1 MICSVS
7 KALVAQGGHIAATC
21 SRASAIAKTASEA
34 ERDEVLH
41 LADYFCASAK
51 LRIERNFDGL
61 RHNTDRSG
69 YKLAQTVLKNSVKP
83 LEEGIVR
90 E

>member
-1 MICSVS
+1 M
-7 KALVAQGGHIAATC
+7 
-21 SRASAIAKTASEA
+21 
-34 ERDEVLH
+34 LH

-51 LRIERNFDGL
+51 LRIERHFDGL
-61 RHNTDRSG
+61 CHNTDHSG
-69 YKLAQTVLKNSVKP
+69 YKLAQTVLRNSVKP